1 LWMATTRIELTPE
14 VPDAFSW
21 PWLESGAYTSE
32 STYRMLMEG
41 GIRFPLAEAIWRS
54 KTAPKIKIFK
64 SQHRIWTSDR
74 RLRHG
79 LQTSMASCFKKKGG
93 GYYGAHLVT
102 VRTGEAGL
110 VHLQSASP
118 DRACAG
124 LEVKRLVASCPSAL
138 LLPRPTS
145 L

>member
-1 LWMATTRIELTPE
+1 MATTRIELTPE

-79 LQTSMASCFKKKGG
+79 LQTSTASCFVCEQEEDTTEHILLQ
-93 GYYGAHLVT
+93 Y

-110 VHLQSASP
+110 VHLRSASP